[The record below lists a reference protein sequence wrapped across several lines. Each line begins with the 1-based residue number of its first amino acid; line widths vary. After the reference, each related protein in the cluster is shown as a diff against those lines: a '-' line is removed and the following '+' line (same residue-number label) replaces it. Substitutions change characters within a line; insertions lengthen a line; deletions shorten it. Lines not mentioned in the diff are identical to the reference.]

1 MTDHSPAQ
9 ATSQTPETELLAQ
22 VLGGSKEA
30 LSALY
35 DRFARQVFS
44 LTLRMV
50 ENQSLAEEI
59 TQDVFMTVWS
69 RGATYKSDRGSFT
82 AWLLSVT
89 HNRCIDE
96 LRRRRRRARLPTMNV
111 DDLHTEPGGNPNE
124 VINEVLATLDRKM
137 LMEAL
142 NNIPPPQKQV
152 VLMAYYQGLTQS
164 EISEVLEVPLG
175 TVKTRMRLALQ
186 KMRGQPPL
194 R

>member
-1 MTDHSPAQ
+1 MAEQLPAQ
-9 ATSQTPETELLAQ
+9 ASGLTPETELLAQ
-22 VLGGSKEA
+22 VLGGSREA

-44 LTLRMV
+44 LALRMV

-69 RGATYKSDRGSFT
+69 RGATYKSDRGSFA

-96 LRRRRRRARLPTMNV
+96 LRRRRRRARLPTMTV
-111 DDLHTEPGGNPNE
+111 DELHAEPGGNPDE
-124 VINEVLATLDRKM
+124 VINEVLTTLDRKM

-142 NNIPPPQKQV
+142 NNIPTQQKQV

-164 EISEVLEVPLG
+164 EIAEVLEIPLG

-186 KMRGQPPL
+186 KMRGQLPL